1 MALQMNSDMFR
12 YNGHPGIEV
21 SPYASDN
28 MSSIVESLKDK
39 LSTKDKQSGN
49 PQAGDA
55 TADPRG
61 HQASS
66 LPFST
71 KQGQNEQDFPGEVP
85 PAAMLPQNDMLIWEM
100 PCFLAGAEALLYGI

>member
-1 MALQMNSDMFR
+1 
-12 YNGHPGIEV
+12 
-21 SPYASDN
+21 
-28 MSSIVESLKDK
+28 MSSIVDSLKDK

-61 HQASS
+61 HEASS

-71 KQGQNEQDFPGEVP
+71 KKGQNEQEFPGEVS
-85 PAAMLPQNDMLIWEM
+85 PAAMLPQMT
-100 PCFLAGAEALLYGI
+100 C

>member
-1 MALQMNSDMFR
+1 
-12 YNGHPGIEV
+12 
-21 SPYASDN
+21 

-55 TADPRG
+55 SADPRG

-85 PAAMLPQNDMLIWEM
+85 PAAIICPSDMLIWEM
-100 PCFLAGAEALLYGI
+100 PCFLAGA

>member
-1 MALQMNSDMFR
+1 
-12 YNGHPGIEV
+12 
-21 SPYASDN
+21 

-49 PQAGDA
+49 PQAGEA

-71 KQGQNEQDFPGEVP
+71 KKGQNEQDFPGEVP
-85 PAAMLPQNDMLIWEM
+85 PAATFCPDDMLVW
-100 PCFLAGAEALLYGI
+100 